1 MPLDSLLLR
10 ASYAPG
16 IFIHSLYDSCSYSK
30 GGTGPHL
37 HFFPHIEWFLF
48 ARHLGYSD
56 EASVIY
62 SDEMNRYMGSK
73 SLSNLS

>member
-1 MPLDSLLLR
+1 MHW
-10 ASYAPG
+10 A
-16 IFIHSLYDSCSYSK
+16 FLYTLCIILAVTLK
-30 GGTGPHL
+30 GVGGPCL

-62 SDEMNRYMGSK
+62 SDEMKRYKGSK